1 MHNEQNAVLD
11 CSETTVKY
19 PTFAERLRPRL
30 IDELLISNSSIA
42 KFNAMITSRDV
53 MNMIFYGMPGTGKT
67 TCANLIANSSDFD
80 ILRLNAS
87 LNNGIDDIRNQVEQ
101 YATSMSLYS
110 DKKIVLLDESDYLSR
125 NAQASLRSLIEK
137 TISNCRFILT
147 ANVLSNI
154 QQPLQSRCRPFCFDV
169 PFLSLNESIEKLIQT
184 IRNRL
189 KELNADF
196 DESRL
201 RQIVVMNFPDYR
213 AIANEIEFELL

>member
-1 MHNEQNAVLD
+1 MHNEQTAVLD

-42 KFNAMITSRDV
+42 KFNAMIKSKNV

-101 YATSMSLYS
+101 YATSMSL
-110 DKKIVLLDESDYLSR
+110 
-125 NAQASLRSLIEK
+125 
-137 TISNCRFILT
+137 
-147 ANVLSNI
+147 
-154 QQPLQSRCRPFCFDV
+154 
-169 PFLSLNESIEKLIQT
+169 
-184 IRNRL
+184 
-189 KELNADF
+189 
-196 DESRL
+196 
-201 RQIVVMNFPDYR
+201 
-213 AIANEIEFELL
+213 